1 MSGKW
6 VVSSVALLVLLGAS
20 PALLSAQVPKVQVNN
35 NYRSALPGTVNYVEG
50 QASLNGRPLSVKQN
64 GSDQVE
70 PNQNLTTAN
79 GHAEMLLS
87 PGAYLRTG
95 SNSEVRMVSN
105 GLASP
110 TVEVVRGEAMVEMD
124 GKATDAQI
132 TILQHGATAVIL
144 KPGLYQFDADQ
155 NRIAVFDGKLKVT
168 ENGREKEL
176 GKGHEAL
183 LNRPKFKTE
192 GFDAKASQDD
202 LYRWSSVRSSYLAEA
217 SQQVAQNAYYG
228 YGPYWGAGWYWDP
241 WFDMYSWLPG
251 DGFWYS
257 PFGYPFFG
265 VGYVPYAGLYG
276 RYGFRGGYGRYGYRG
291 FAGNAYRG
299 GFVRGGGLARGGGFA
314 GGGFHGGGF
323 GGGGFHGG
331 GGGRR

>member
-1 MSGKW
+1 M
-6 VVSSVALLVLLGAS
+6 
-20 PALLSAQVPKVQVNN
+20 LLSAQTQRQTQNSSRP
-35 NYRSALPGTVNYVEG
+35 ALPGTVNYVEG
-50 QASLNGRPLSVKQN
+50 QASIDGNPINLRQN
-64 GSDQVE
+64 GSTAVE
-70 PNQNLTTAN
+70 PNQSLMTAN

-95 SNSEVRMVSN
+95 SNSEVRLISN
-105 GLASP
+105 GLANPSA
-110 TVEVVRGEAMVEMD
+110 ELVRGEAMVEVD
-124 GKATDAQI
+124 GKPTDAQI
-132 TILQHGATAVIL
+132 SILQHGATAVVL
-144 KPGLYQFDADQ
+144 KPGLYEFNADQ
-155 NRIAVFDGKLKVT
+155 NRISVFDGKLKVT
-168 ENGREKEL
+168 ENGKSKDL
-176 GKGHEAL
+176 DKGHEAL

-192 GFDAKASQDD
+192 GFNAKASQDD

-241 WFDMYSWLPG
+241 WFDMYAWMPG
-251 DGFWYS
+251 YGLWYS
-257 PFGYPFFG
+257 PFGYPFYG

-299 GFVRGGGLARGGGFA
+299 RFARGGGFARGGFAGGGFHGGGFA
-314 GGGFHGGGF
+314 GGGFHGGG
-323 GGGGFHGG
+323 